1 MRQLRHVLRLA
12 GCTAENGVIAEAD
25 LDLPPCSDRATA
37 ADFETAERNVIVE
50 TLRVHHGQVT
60 AAARA
65 LHVSRAT
72 LYRKMKALKITPDGH

>member
-1 MRQLRHVLRLA
+1 
-12 GCTAENGVIAEAD
+12 
-25 LDLPPCSDRATA
+25 DLPPCGDTATA

-50 TLRVHHGQVT
+50 TLRIHHGRVT

-72 LYRKMKALKITPDGH
+72 LYRKIKALKIGPVGH